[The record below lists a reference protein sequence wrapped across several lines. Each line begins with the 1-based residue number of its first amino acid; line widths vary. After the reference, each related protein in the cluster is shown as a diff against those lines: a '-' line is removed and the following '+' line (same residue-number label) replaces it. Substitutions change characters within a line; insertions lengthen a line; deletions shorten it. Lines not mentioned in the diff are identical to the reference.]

1 MDSSFAPLEAYLQN
15 PQTRQQAEAL
25 VEALRGSA
33 GTPVQQGVIGAA
45 LGQPA
50 LAMAQPV
57 SATTNG
63 SGIAG
68 GAQLGAQ
75 FGTMLKPGTDNLAT
89 AMRYGTT
96 PGSQQTAMLQAQD
109 AGMF

>member
-1 MDSSFAPLEAYLQN
+1 MDSSFAPLEAYIQN

-33 GTPVQQGVIGAA
+33 GTPAQQGVIGAS
-45 LGQPA
+45 LGQSAP
-50 LAMAQPV
+50 AMAQAV
-57 SATTNG
+57 SATADG
-63 SGIAG
+63 SGIAQG
-68 GAQLGAQ
+68 SQMGQQLG
-75 FGTMLKPGTDNLAT
+75 TLLKPGADNLAT

-109 AGMF
+109 VGMF